1 MFNLLMSG
9 MENTWD
15 APTWVL
21 PNDRYLE
28 YTHPDIKAEFGS
40 LNDQVVTR
48 LKSFPALFCYERYID
63 SPAKV
68 GQITEIERRTRELKI
83 TYSINHD
90 IPFITQKQLFDIFPY
105 LGVEPDTFELTR
117 THWALKDVNL
127 INVLRTKKIIQRQLL
142 QSQRRPP
149 KVFITYSWD
158 SPEHKQWVAQLAG
171 CLRNNGIDAFLD
183 QWNIRGGED
192 MSVFMERS
200 IREADRVLVI
210 CTDRYC
216 YKARGRVGGVGYE
229 SHLLTSEIMQEMGTI
244 KFIPIIRNLTNGV
257 SLPDALSGRFY
268 YNLSDGAEYHN
279 NFECSC
285 PLISRQGLYLKL
297 TLPADVD

>member
-1 MFNLLMSG
+1 
-9 MENTWD
+9 
-15 APTWVL
+15 
-21 PNDRYLE
+21 
-28 YTHPDIKAEFGS
+28 
-40 LNDQVVTR
+40 
-48 LKSFPALFCYERYID
+48 
-63 SPAKV
+63 
-68 GQITEIERRTRELKI
+68 
-83 TYSINHD
+83 
-90 IPFITQKQLFDIFPY
+90 
-105 LGVEPDTFELTR
+105 
-117 THWALKDVNL
+117 
-127 INVLRTKKIIQRQLL
+127 
-142 QSQRRPP
+142 
-149 KVFITYSWD
+149 
-158 SPEHKQWVAQLAG
+158 WVAQLAG

-268 YNLSDGAEYHN
+268 YNLSD
-279 NFECSC
+279 
-285 PLISRQGLYLKL
+285 
-297 TLPADVD
+297 

>member
-1 MFNLLMSG
+1 
-9 MENTWD
+9 
-15 APTWVL
+15 
-21 PNDRYLE
+21 
-28 YTHPDIKAEFGS
+28 
-40 LNDQVVTR
+40 
-48 LKSFPALFCYERYID
+48 
-63 SPAKV
+63 
-68 GQITEIERRTRELKI
+68 
-83 TYSINHD
+83 
-90 IPFITQKQLFDIFPY
+90 
-105 LGVEPDTFELTR
+105 
-117 THWALKDVNL
+117 
-127 INVLRTKKIIQRQLL
+127 
-142 QSQRRPP
+142 
-149 KVFITYSWD
+149 
-158 SPEHKQWVAQLAG
+158 QWVAQLAG

-279 NFECSC
+279 NFELLLRELHDAPVPIPPIGINPFC
-285 PLISRQGLYLKL
+285 
-297 TLPADVD
+297 